1 MGQFSER
8 IRQVRT
14 MRGITQEQLA
24 EMADISRVMIGR
36 YETTDQLPALDTLIR
51 IADALGV
58 STDYL
63 LGRTEAMD
71 AAFVGRYVEPP
82 KPSRSAGKLP
92 RTAAELETFVREIIE
107 EVFRENNL
115 YKER

>member
-1 MGQFSER
+1 MGMFGDKLRE
-8 IRQVRT
+8 VRSI
-14 MRGITQEQLA
+14 RGITQEQLA
-24 EMADISRVMIGR
+24 ELADTSRAMIGR

-71 AAFVGRYVEPP
+71 AAFAGRYVEPP
-82 KPSRSAGKLP
+82 RPPRNAGKLP
-92 RTAAELETFVREIIE
+92 RTSAELEAFVRDIIE
-107 EVFRENNL
+107 EVLRENDL
-115 YKER
+115 SEER

>member
-1 MGQFSER
+1 MGMFGDKLRE
-8 IRQVRT
+8 VRSI
-14 MRGITQEQLA
+14 RGITQEQLA
-24 EMADISRVMIGR
+24 ELADTSRAMIGR

-63 LGRTEAMD
+63 LGRTDALD

-82 KPSRSAGKLP
+82 KPPRGSGKLP
-92 RTAAELETFVREIIE
+92 RTTAELEAFVREII
-107 EVFRENNL
+107 
-115 YKER
+115 KEFIGESGPSRGR